1 MRARDASAESRLL
14 VLDCID
20 LERINLSNRSISSQ
34 TIPMD
39 QFKDKRV
46 VVTGAGRGI
55 GQAVAEAFAAEGARV
70 AVLSRN
76 EQSCGQAAAAINKQY
91 SDAAIPFAV
100 DVADYDAMQAVGKEI
115 VAEFGGVDILVN
127 NAGITR
133 DGLLLRMSGEDWD
146 AVLDTNLKG
155 AFNAVKAFQRSL
167 MKAGGA
173 RIINVSSV
181 IGLIGNAGQANYA
194 ASKAGLIGF
203 TKSVAR
209 EFASRKVTCNAVAP
223 GFIRTDM
230 TDALSEEMQEE
241 IIKRVPLKDMGETV
255 EIASLVLYLSSPEA
269 RYLTGQVVA
278 IDGGMTM

>member
-1 MRARDASAESRLL
+1 M
-14 VLDCID
+14 
-20 LERINLSNRSISSQ
+20 N
-34 TIPMD
+34 

-55 GQAVAEAFAAEGARV
+55 GLAVAEAFAEKGARV

-76 EQSCGQAAAAINKQY
+76 EQSCGQAAAAINQKNA
-91 SDAAIPFAV
+91 SMAIPFAV
-100 DVADYDAMQAVGKEI
+100 DVADHEAMQAAGKEI
-115 VAEFGGVDILVN
+115 VTELGGVDILIN

-133 DGLLLRMSGEDWD
+133 DGLMLRMTGEDWD
-146 AVLDTNLKG
+146 AVMDTNLKG
-155 AFNAVKAFQRSL
+155 AFNALKAFQRPL
-167 MKAGGA
+167 MKSGEG

-209 EFASRKVTCNAVAP
+209 ELASRKVTCNAIAP

-241 IIKRVPLKDMGETV
+241 IIKRVPLKDMGDTS
-255 EIASLVLYLSSPEA
+255 EIASLALYLSSPEA
-269 RYLTGQVVA
+269 RYLTGQVIA